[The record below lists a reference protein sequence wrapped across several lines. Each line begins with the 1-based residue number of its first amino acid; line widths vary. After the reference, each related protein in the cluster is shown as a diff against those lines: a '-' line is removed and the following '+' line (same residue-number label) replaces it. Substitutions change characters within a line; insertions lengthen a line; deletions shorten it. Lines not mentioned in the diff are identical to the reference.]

1 MKRLTSN
8 HTIIAC
14 FIGYIIQA
22 IVNNFAPLL
31 FLTFQ
36 SDYGISLEKI
46 ALLTT
51 VNFTVQLITDA
62 ASAKFVDKIGYRAS
76 AVTAHALAAVGI
88 VLMAILPDI
97 LPPFAG
103 LLLASAVY
111 AVGGG
116 LLEVII
122 SPIVESCPSE
132 KKESAMSLLH
142 SFYCWGHLGVVLL
155 STLFFAVFGI
165 ENWKISAFCWA
176 VLPVCNLIFFLRV
189 PMYSPTDAE
198 TPTMKLSE
206 LFRIKIF
213 WVLLLLMVCAGSS
226 EQAMSQWASAFAE
239 SALHVSK
246 TVGDLVGPCTFA
258 LCMGIAR
265 VVYAKLSDKIALTRY
280 MALCGI
286 LCIASYLIAATG
298 QPALGMIGCGL
309 CGFSVGVLWP
319 GTFSTAAKALSSGGT
334 AMYAMM
340 ALAGDIGCSAGP
352 TFVGALAGIFG
363 EDLRPALVC
372 AIVFP
377 ILLLIGLWLYKRT
390 VKAK

>member
-14 FIGYIIQA
+14 FMGYIVQA

-36 SDYGISLEKI
+36 SNYGVSLEKI

-51 VNFTVQLITDA
+51 VNFSVQLITDA
-62 ASAKFVDKIGYRAS
+62 ASAKFVDRIGYRAS
-76 AVTAHALAAVGI
+76 AVVAHALAAVGLI
-88 VLMAILPDI
+88 LMAVLPDI

-132 KKESAMSLLH
+132 RKEAAMSLLH
-142 SFYCWGHLGVVLL
+142 SFYCWGHLAVVLL
-155 STLFFAVFGI
+155 STLFFALFGI
-165 ENWKISAFCWA
+165 ANWKILAFCWTA
-176 VLPVCNLIFFLRV
+176 VPVCNLFLFLRV
-189 PMYSPTDAE
+189 PMYSPADAE
-198 TPTMKLSE
+198 TPTMKLGE
-206 LFRIKIF
+206 LFRLKIF
-213 WVLLLLMVCAGSS
+213 WVLLLLMVCAGAS

-258 LCMGIAR
+258 VCMGAAR
-265 VVYAKLSDKIALTRY
+265 VLYAKLSDRIALTRY
-280 MALCGI
+280 MTFCGI

-298 QPALGMIGCGL
+298 QPVFGMIGCGL

-340 ALAGDIGCSAGP
+340 ALAGDVGCSAGP
-352 TFVGALAGIFG
+352 TFVGALAGLFQ
-363 EDLRPALVC
+363 ENLRPALVC
-372 AIVFP
+372 AILFP
-377 ILLLIGLWLYKRT
+377 ILLLFGLMLYKHT
-390 VKAK
+390 MQE